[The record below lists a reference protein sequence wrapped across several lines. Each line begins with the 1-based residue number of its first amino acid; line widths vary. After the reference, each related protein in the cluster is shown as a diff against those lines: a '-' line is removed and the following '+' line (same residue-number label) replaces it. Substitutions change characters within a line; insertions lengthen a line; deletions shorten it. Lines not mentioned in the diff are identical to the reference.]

1 MSGFLDTS
9 SPGMPEALDYMLDPY
24 SRDAQNMW
32 GPYYSSGWFNNDPKL
47 MLGNLRNS
55 TVFVSSGTGNPY
67 PGEGYGDPATDQ
79 INQVVEGMS
88 RLSSRTF
95 TAQAAIAG
103 VKMHTNM
110 RPQGSHNWMSW
121 KKDMEAA
128 WPVTVE
134 ALNVDQ

>member
-1 MSGFLDTS
+1 
-9 SPGMPEALDYMLDPY
+9 
-24 SRDAQNMW
+24 MW
-32 GPYYSSGWFNNDPKL
+32 GPYYSTGWFNYDPKL

-67 PGEGYGDPATDQ
+67 PGEGLRRPGTDQ

-110 RPQGSHNWMSW
+110 RPQGSRNWMSW

-128 WPVTVE
+128 WPVIVE

>member
-1 MSGFLDTS
+1 
-9 SPGMPEALDYMLDPY
+9 MPEALDYMLDPY

-32 GPYYSSGWFNNDPKL
+32 GPYYSS
-47 MLGNLRNS
+47 
-55 TVFVSSGTGNPY
+55 VFVSSGTGNPY

-110 RPQGSHNWMSW
+110 RPQGSRNCMSW

-128 WPVTVE
+128 WPEIVE

>member
-1 MSGFLDTS
+1 
-9 SPGMPEALDYMLDPY
+9 MPEALDYMLDPY

-32 GPYYSSGWFNNDPKL
+32 GPYYSRGWFNNDPKL
-47 MLGNLRNS
+47 TLGNLRNS
-55 TVFVSSGTGNPY
+55 TVFVSPGTGNPY
-67 PGEGYGDPATDQ
+67 PGEGLRRPGTDQ

-110 RPQGSHNWMSW
+110 RPQGSRNWMSW

-128 WPVTVE
+128 WPVIVE